1 MKKNIISLK
10 KIIVILILILLIFT
24 GTANAFEGTISN
36 FESDTPVNGVT
47 SVVNDIGGTVLSI
60 IRIVSVT
67 IALVML
73 LVIAMKY
80 MLASP
85 GDRADIKKHAV
96 AYIVGAFILFGVT
109 GIISI
114 LVDLASQIKP
124 EATGN

>member
-10 KIIVILILILLIFT
+10 KFIVILILILLIFT
-24 GTANAFEGTISN
+24 STANAFEGKISN
-36 FESDTPVNGVT
+36 FENNSDKNVKGVT
-47 SVVNDIGGTVLSI
+47 SVVNNIGGTVLSI

-114 LVDLASQIKP
+114 LTDFASQITP
-124 EATGN
+124 G